1 MKRVA
6 IVVQRYG
13 EEVNGGAELHA
24 RWLAERLTALAEV
37 HVLTT
42 CAIDYATWADEY
54 PAGRSL
60 LNGVIVHRFPVDH
73 TRNWH
78 DSHRE
83 TGRLLLSEHTLFD
96 EVAWLKAQ
104 GPYSTPLFDSIREF
118 APAFDAFIF
127 FTYVYASTYFG
138 LPLVAEKAIL
148 VPTAHDEPFLYMPLF
163 RSLFHLPRFIA
174 YNTEP
179 ERDLVQRVTGNGRIP
194 ATIAG
199 IGINLPEHPSADAF
213 RAKFGIHDPFLL
225 YVGRIHPA
233 KNVPELLDDFLAF
246 RQTSDK
252 PLKLVLAGKSHIDL
266 PDHPD
271 IVPIGFISEADKF
284 DAIQA
289 AELVLMPSRFESL
302 SMIVLE
308 AWLMGKP
315 VLVNGR
321 CHVLRYQC
329 QQSNGGLYYN
339 TTTEFVAVLQKL
351 LQSPPL
357 RAQLGR
363 QGQTFAQSRYHW
375 DSIIHTYRQIL
386 ADFHR

>member
-148 VPTAHDEPFLYMPLF
+148 VPTC
-163 RSLFHLPRFIA
+163 
-174 YNTEP
+174 
-179 ERDLVQRVTGNGRIP
+179 P
-194 ATIAG
+194 AMVLGTT
-199 IGINLPEHPSADAF
+199 PS
-213 RAKFGIHDPFLL
+213 
-225 YVGRIHPA
+225 
-233 KNVPELLDDFLAF
+233 
-246 RQTSDK
+246 QTVS
-252 PLKLVLAGKSHIDL
+252 
-266 PDHPD
+266 
-271 IVPIGFISEADKF
+271 F
-284 DAIQA
+284 
-289 AELVLMPSRFESL
+289 
-302 SMIVLE
+302 
-308 AWLMGKP
+308 
-315 VLVNGR
+315 
-321 CHVLRYQC
+321 
-329 QQSNGGLYYN
+329 
-339 TTTEFVAVLQKL
+339 
-351 LQSPPL
+351 
-357 RAQLGR
+357 
-363 QGQTFAQSRYHW
+363 
-375 DSIIHTYRQIL
+375 
-386 ADFHR
+386 